1 MKLWCI
7 SLVSVVLLSGCFPN
21 FPKVISENTYS
32 DNVVVTS
39 FEKRYKHQRIVVRT
53 SDGIVIDQYVAKR
66 CSGCAAQVGDK
77 FNVNVTKAVWDD
89 GDVTYNIDRSQ
100 TKDFLRK

>member
-7 SLVSVVLLSGCFPN
+7 SLVSVVLLSGCFP
-21 FPKVISENTYS
+21 KVVSENTYS
-32 DNVVVTS
+32 DDVVVTS
-39 FEKRYKHQRIVVRT
+39 FVKRHKHQRIVVRT

-66 CSGCAAQVGDK
+66 CSGCSADVGDK
-77 FNVNVTKAVWDD
+77 FNVNVTKTVRDD
-89 GDVTYNIDRSQ
+89 GNVIYNIDRSQ